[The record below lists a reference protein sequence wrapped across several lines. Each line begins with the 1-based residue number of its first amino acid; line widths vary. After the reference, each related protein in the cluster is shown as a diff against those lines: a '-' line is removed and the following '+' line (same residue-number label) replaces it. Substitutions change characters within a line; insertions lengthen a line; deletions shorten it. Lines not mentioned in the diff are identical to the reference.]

1 MAPSPSIPPIRR
13 DIAHRKR
20 KKKKKK
26 KDERGIESP
35 ITGIMAA
42 WTYNTS
48 ADTPTSGPQI
58 AALCVIFTSIAL
70 LLVCLRLYV
79 RTTLVK
85 AVGYDD
91 WMIVISWLGACGYAI
106 CTVIQ
111 TKWGLGITSLK
122 NMPDQNVLS
131 FGKLQF
137 IGAPF
142 YVVGLWGFKMSLLCS
157 YLRFFPEGRYK
168 IGTIIVAVTCT
179 MAHIAFLLVF
189 VFLCT
194 PFEKQYDPSIP
205 ADVGHCADGV
215 AFYLTFSSLTIVFDV
230 LIMFL
235 PFPVIIKSQIQRRKK
250 AVLLGL
256 FILGVFVTV
265 IQAIRIQTITSLS
278 NYLDS
283 ARSIQWSVIETCV
296 GIVIAC
302 VPPLAPMVK
311 YFAAKSRSASGGS
324 SGVFRPPKTP
334 SSRYVL
340 QTWGTRRSSMH
351 PLGAGVDRDS
361 STAASSATKA
371 DDSTENIL
379 GQGAITKKTH
389 LLLTTHDAEDTW
401 SDTNNSR

>member
-1 MAPSPSIPPIRR
+1 MV
-13 DIAHRKR
+13 
-20 KKKKKK
+20 
-26 KDERGIESP
+26 
-35 ITGIMAA
+35 A
-42 WTYNTS
+42 WTYNTPT
-48 ADTPTSGPQI
+48 DTPTSGPHI
-58 AALCVIFTSIAL
+58 AALCVIFISIAL

-91 WMIVISWLGACGYAI
+91 CMIVISWLGACGYAV

-122 NMPDQNVLS
+122 NMPDQNVFH

-137 IGAPF
+137 IGGPF
-142 YVVGLWGFKMSLLCS
+142 YVVSLWGFKMSLLCS

-168 IGTIIVAVTCT
+168 MGTIIVAVTCT

-194 PFEKQYDPSIP
+194 PVEKQYDPSIP
-205 ADVGHCADGV
+205 VDVGHCVNGV
-215 AFYLTFSSLTIVFDV
+215 AFYLAFSSLTIVFDV

-235 PFPVIIKSQIQRRKK
+235 PFPVIITSQIQRRKK

-265 IQAIRIQTITSLS
+265 IQAIRIQTIQNLS

-283 ARSIQWSVIETCV
+283 APAIQWSIIETCV

-324 SGVFRPPKTP
+324 SGVSRPPKTTTP
-334 SSRYVL
+334 SRYVL
-340 QTWGTRRSSMH
+340 QTWGTKRSGMQ
-351 PLGAGVDRDS
+351 PLGAGVDRVAS
-361 STAASSATKA
+361 VAGSSATKA

-379 GQGAITKKTH
+379 DQGGITKTTD
-389 LLLTTHDAEDTW
+389 LLLTTHDTEETW
-401 SDTNNSR
+401 PDTNNSR